1 MTFKILDPNFVLWLW
16 NRIKTM
22 VKNYVTTYV
31 SNNALAST
39 TKYAASK
46 DVGGAAELTVGIP
59 FGKLDETSTSTVM
72 TATVPGIT
80 ELKSGV
86 CMFLMNGRVTSAS
99 GYTINI
105 NGLGAKPVYGTMAA
119 ATRSTTLFNVAY
131 TGFFV
136 FNEERVEGGCWDF
149 YYGYDSNSDTIAYDV
164 RQYNFGMLKP
174 ATACQRYQLLFTK
187 MDGLLLPVYSGT
199 YSTNTNKTLTTDS
212 FNPFGQV
219 YYYGYTTNI
228 AKMGNF
234 PAGHLYV
241 QATSAAVYID
251 YSFNTKGSWTAGD
264 LIYIVCVPQSD
275 GSVKLH
281 SNPIAKELP
290 TTEDGLLYIRI
301 GKMIDT
307 TRCTL
312 ELHKPVY
319 YFKDGAIRLWTNQPA
334 IEKSITDTL
343 GAGTALDLQDNEGTE
358 TTFVKR
364 LSGGSNN
371 VPSGLATIRGM
382 KGKTVKWNQ
391 LFDNSIAKSGKVA
404 VETNNEII
412 TATVE
417 SNAVNPTYI
426 GMSISSNTNIDK
438 SHKFVASV
446 YARVS
451 AGSGTAYS
459 FCACYGSNAS
469 KYSSQRKTNT
479 TFERLSLYLPDI
491 TDVSYIAFV
500 RFSDYTAGNAVQIK
514 YPQLF
519 DLTLIFG
526 EGNEPE
532 TVEEFEAWLAEN
544 VGLQDYYEYSE
555 PTLLGANIDSI
566 KTEGFNLW
574 DEEWE
579 AGTIDSADGTTL
591 DTGTYATG
599 KIRSKNFIEVI
610 PNTTY
615 FTTDETFM
623 YWEYDEHHNYIQ
635 YSNSVGKTA
644 ENGLFTTSS
653 NCRYIKFRV
662 QATSYHGGICIN
674 LSLDGS
680 RNGEYEEYRAK
691 TFPINIT
698 KLVSDGEPIFPY
710 GLNRVGNVYD
720 EIVCK
725 NGVYKAIKRIGCVDL
740 GTLTWT
746 YFEQSTNTSRPY
758 FALNI
763 SSFIHNIRKVYPV
776 GQLENLISPLY
787 SAVPYYAFSQR
798 KFQDGEML
806 IYQDD
811 FLYIKDLSY
820 TTAAAFK
827 TAMSGVL
834 LFYELATPQE
844 FTLNNFPCNYKV
856 DKWGTE
862 EMVCEGTALR
872 PYITLSYGL
881 NAVEKL
887 KNFPLPPISCRVVN
901 GALVVDNAEP
911 YLAMGYKPMVFRWMR
926 RRGRVTV
933 NRNAESKSEK
943 YRETSKRGWITYI
956 PKIYAK
962 NYNMSETPLV
972 RIVPAHMEYDGEDYK
987 WVDGKSTD
995 SIDNTHSVLE
1005 VFDFDFQNDGIYYK
1019 NPMYLVTITVK
1030 NLGVTI
1036 GWGKDSK
1043 RLAKRDSTNE
1053 SWYGFHNAYCR
1064 FGIGFVKRYPDKIE
1078 DVARSGLL
1086 VSNIA
1091 KFGVYHLGGS
1101 YSDIFDENNWRFA
1114 R

>member
-39 TKYAASK
+39 TKYALSK

-86 CMFLMNGRVTSAS
+86 CMFLMNGKVTSAS

-105 NGLGAKPVYGTMAA
+105 NGLGAKPVYSTLSAA
-119 ATRSTTLFNVAY
+119 SRTTTLFNVAY

-149 YYGYDSNSDTIAYDV
+149 YYGYNSDSNTIGYDIAEY
-164 RQYNFGMLKP
+164 YNGSKK
-174 ATACQRYQLLFTK
+174 AKTNCQRYQLLLTT
-187 MDGLLLPVYSGT
+187 MDDMLLPIYSGT
-199 YSTNTNKTLTTDS
+199 YTTATTKILTTES

-219 YYYGYTTNI
+219 YFYRGTTNRS
-228 AKMGNF
+228 AGNTF
-234 PAGHLYV
+234 GE
-241 QATSAAVYID
+241 ATLRTQEAYNIID
-251 YSFNTKGSWTAGD
+251 LRYSFNTGSTLVAGD
-264 LIYIVCVPQSD
+264 DIYLVCVPQSD
-275 GSVKLH
+275 GSAKLH

-290 TTEDGLLYIRI
+290 KTEDGLLYKRL
-301 GKMIDT
+301 GKACNT
-307 TRCTL
+307 TSIIL
-312 ELHKPVY
+312 EMYKPVY

-334 IEKSITDTL
+334 IEKSITETL

-358 TTFVKR
+358 TTFFKR

-391 LFDNSIAKSGKVA
+391 LNDAQKTIAETTSYGITYHIDDYKVYVNGQGDSSVYYTQLYTRSNIGAVKGHKYCIRMDKSSSKLLFTTYLGGYRDQA
-404 VETNNEII
+404 TSTII
-412 TATVE
+412 TQTADVTDTI
-417 SNAVNPTYI
+417 NRLYI
-426 GMSISSNTNIDK
+426 RLST
-438 SHKFVASV
+438 
-446 YARVS
+446 RVS
-451 AGSGTAYS
+451 YD
-459 FCACYGSNAS
+459 N
-469 KYSSQRKTNT
+469 
-479 TFERLSLYLPDI
+479 EVI
-491 TDVSYIAFV
+491 TL
-500 RFSDYTAGNAVQIK
+500 
-514 YPQLF
+514 PQLF

-526 EGNEPE
+526 AGNEPE

-566 KTEGFNLW
+566 KTEEFNLW
-574 DEEWE
+574 DGTYSVLNKCLN
-579 AGTIDSADGTTL
+579 ANGTIGGNGYDNLNNVSEYIFVEPNTKYHLLYSCKSSVDSVGYINGESSLEVTTPNDCMYVRFDVVKKYAD
-591 DTGTYATG
+591 
-599 KIRSKNFIEVI
+599 EVI
-610 PNTTY
+610 
-615 FTTDETFM
+615 F
-623 YWEYDEHHNYIQ
+623 
-635 YSNSVGKTA
+635 
-644 ENGLFTTSS
+644 
-653 NCRYIKFRV
+653 
-662 QATSYHGGICIN
+662 N

-698 KLVSDGEPIFPY
+698 KLVNDGEPIFPY
-710 GLNRVGNVYD
+710 GLNRVGDVYD

-740 GTLTWT
+740 GTLTWV
-746 YFEQSTNTSRPY
+746 R
-758 FALNI
+758 I
-763 SSFIHNIRKVYPV
+763 SSTSYGDMTDWFEVKSFVNTYHAIAKNDEIHHITGEYVSAPTKAFISRILADKEIMLYTDNI
-776 GQLENLISPLY
+776 LY
-787 SAVPYYAFSQR
+787 VR
-798 KFQDGEML
+798 
-806 IYQDD
+806 DD
-811 FLYIKDLSY
+811 TY

-901 GALVVDNAEP
+901 KALVVDNAEP

-926 RRGRVTV
+926 RGGR
-933 NRNAESKSEK
+933 RNNPNYGNAGAKK
-943 YRETSKRGWITYI
+943 YIRFRRLKRGWIPYY
-956 PKIYAK
+956 PDFYRVKG
-962 NYNMSETPLV
+962 NMEENPL
-972 RIVPAHMEYDGEDYK
+972 ASLAYDDENGFYKLMVFDYK
-987 WVDGKSTD
+987 DWLD
-995 SIDNTHSVLE
+995 SDYNE
-1005 VFDFDFQNDGIYYK
+1005 
-1019 NPMYLVTITVK
+1019 NPLYLVNITHNSKSINV
-1030 NLGVTI
+1030 
-1036 GWGKDSK
+1036 GWGNDPKA
-1043 RLAKRDSTNE
+1043 LATRSTANA
-1053 SWYGFHNAYCR
+1053 SWSYQPNVYMK
-1064 FGIGFVKRYPDKIE
+1064 FGLGFVKSFPDSKDDILSSE
-1078 DVARSGLL
+1078 LL

-1091 KFGVYHLGGS
+1091 KFGVVFSNDGS
-1101 YSDIFDENNWRFA
+1101 DEYDEYCWRWSL
-1114 R
+1114 